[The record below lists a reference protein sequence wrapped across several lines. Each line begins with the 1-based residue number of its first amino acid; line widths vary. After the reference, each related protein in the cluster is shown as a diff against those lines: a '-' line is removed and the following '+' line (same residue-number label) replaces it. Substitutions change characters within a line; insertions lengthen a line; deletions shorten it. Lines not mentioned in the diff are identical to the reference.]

1 MHMRLAFGKGLFES
15 VFLVFLLF
23 GLRCLGESDG
33 SFERADSALSK
44 CVSAFQKPLNPY
56 DSVAYYDAEGYRRWC
71 STFTASEPKFG
82 KDLQFKKK
90 STRMSEREITAACNE
105 VGTCPYMLKNKHIS
119 QGSVVQTSCGE
130 TVLSNHME
138 FESRRTAILQRH
150 GETSTKK
157 YKEGRTSNRVETERA
172 AFELARSGVSWL
184 QYNDLRSAVLEAQ
197 PVASSHL
204 DTLSA
209 KYKSPNLKRKPGRD
223 YTKAIKHNPL
233 ALMPSFYDF
242 VMRHPGITRIVQQY
256 LGNNARLDDAFLQR
270 NFGYMNRT
278 ANEQKDAWKAS
289 ALYHHDTVGHRLK
302 LFVYFSDVGYDSA
315 TPVAEGTHRLLYKT
329 GYVGARCQTCT
340 DVTQDNSLS
349 RFDTE
354 FVEGTFN
361 VTRMTGRVGDVFIFD
376 TNAIH
381 RAAAAT
387 GALRDRDVMVLEFS
401 DQRLSH
407 NIQANCNANA
417 PTGPLNFSRKRPEG
431 MCLSPDCNE
440 KIGYRKWRVPRS
452 FLFESEKS
460 KPLLLNAETTMVP
473 FDDIQS

>member
-1 MHMRLAFGKGLFES
+1 MK
-15 VFLVFLLF
+15 
-23 GLRCLGESDG
+23 
-33 SFERADSALSK
+33 
-44 CVSAFQKPLNPY
+44 
-56 DSVAYYDAEGYRRWC
+56 
-71 STFTASEPKFG
+71 
-82 KDLQFKKK
+82 
-90 STRMSEREITAACNE
+90 
-105 VGTCPYMLKNKHIS
+105 
-119 QGSVVQTSCGE
+119 
-130 TVLSNHME
+130 
-138 FESRRTAILQRH
+138 
-150 GETSTKK
+150 
-157 YKEGRTSNRVETERA
+157 
-172 AFELARSGVSWL
+172 
-184 QYNDLRSAVLEAQ
+184 
-197 PVASSHL
+197 
-204 DTLSA
+204 
-209 KYKSPNLKRKPGRD
+209 
-223 YTKAIKHNPL
+223 
-233 ALMPSFYDF
+233 
-242 VMRHPGITRIVQQY
+242 
-256 LGNNARLDDAFLQR
+256 
-270 NFGYMNRT
+270 
-278 ANEQKDAWKAS
+278 
-289 ALYHHDTVGHRLK
+289 
-302 LFVYFSDVGYDSA
+302 DSA

-431 MCLSPDCNE
+431 MCLSPDCDE
-440 KIGYRKWRVPRS
+440 KIGFRKWRVPRS

-473 FDDIQS
+473 FDDLQS